1 MQDIINDACLIL
13 NVWASSFYV
22 ARRVLEALI

>member
-13 NVWASSFYV
+13 FVFDYD
-22 ARRVLEALI
+22 

>member
-13 NVWASSFYV
+13 FVFYYD
-22 ARRVLEALI
+22 

>member
-13 NVWASSFYV
+13 FVFYHD
-22 ARRVLEALI
+22 